1 MKKYIHIVLEILFY
15 SVVAVIPALYAGFLW
30 EFISNYFWFTQQ
42 SQHSGDDGNIL
53 LYAMIIYIILIIVI
67 ILWQLKK
74 HKKTS

>member
-1 MKKYIHIVLEILFY
+1 MKKYIHIVLEIFFY

-53 LYAMIIYIILIIVI
+53 LYGFIFYIIFIII
-67 ILWQLKK
+67 IIFWQLKK